1 MPRRPELLSTLLALL
16 WAMLSIA
23 LADPSRATQPV
34 VRPALDGIFAAFETH
49 PLVGLGDLH
58 DLANEE
64 AFYAGVVRDPRFA
77 TTVGNVVAEFGAS
90 QHQSVLD
97 RYLAGED
104 VPYRELSKVWRNTV
118 AWTPTVTGIGYQTFF
133 AQVRAVN
140 LSLPPGR
147 RIRVLL
153 SEPPIDWGAIHTKD
167 EWQRIYDQRDPY
179 VADVIAREILNR
191 GKKALVIY
199 GTGHF
204 FPFPWPSTMPVPST
218 GTRTLREIV
227 ERTHP
232 SAFYLITPY
241 AGYEKPGCAAALEAA
256 TKWPKEVLI
265 APVRG
270 TPLES
275 VLMKPECMSETMRG
289 VEPLPPADEVA
300 RLEKRFY
307 EIDMGIAGD
316 ALLYLAPAAELMR
329 APSDPNI
336 WMDVDYRKELVRRI
350 EVKGFKPIS
359 FADQMPLAA
368 APPQPWWPR

>member
-23 LADPSRATQPV
+23 LADPSCAAEPV

-104 VPYRELSKVWRNTV
+104 VPYSELSKVWRNTV

-329 APSDPNI
+329 VPSDPNI

>member
-1 MPRRPELLSTLLALL
+1 M
-16 WAMLSIA
+16 
-23 LADPSRATQPV
+23 
-34 VRPALDGIFAAFETH
+34 
-49 PLVGLGDLH
+49 
-58 DLANEE
+58 
-64 AFYAGVVRDPRFA
+64 
-77 TTVGNVVAEFGAS
+77 
-90 QHQSVLD
+90 
-97 RYLAGED
+97 
-104 VPYRELSKVWRNTV
+104 
-118 AWTPTVTGIGYQTFF
+118 
-133 AQVRAVN
+133 N